1 MRTLD
6 RHGIARMARD
16 AAAAARG
23 RTHQLWHVDHGDP
36 VQRLAMALQPGTYV
50 RPHRHD
56 VPPKWETLIL
66 LSGHIALVVFD
77 GDGCVI
83 ERITLAREGGVVV
96 AELPPATWHS
106 LVALEP
112 DSALFE
118 FKQGPFAPSTF
129 AAWSPAE
136 GDASAAAMESWLSR
150 AQPGD
155 RWGGGV

>member
-6 RHGIARMARD
+6 RHGIAEMARD
-16 AAAAARG
+16 AAATARG

-36 VQRLAMALQPGTYV
+36 VQRLAMVLQPGSYV

-56 VPPKWETLIL
+56 VPPKWETLML
-66 LSGHIALVVFD
+66 LSGHIALIVFD
-77 GDGCVI
+77 DDGCIV
-83 ERITLAREGGVVV
+83 ERITLSRRGVVV

-112 DSALFE
+112 GSALFE

-136 GDASAAAMESWLSR
+136 GDASAAVLESWLR
-150 AQPGD
+150 LAGPGD
-155 RWGGGV
+155 RWGGVV